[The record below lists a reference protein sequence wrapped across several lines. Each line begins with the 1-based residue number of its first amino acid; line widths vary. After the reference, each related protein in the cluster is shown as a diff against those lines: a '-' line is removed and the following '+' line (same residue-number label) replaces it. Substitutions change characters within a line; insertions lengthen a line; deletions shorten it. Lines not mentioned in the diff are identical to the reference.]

1 MQLHHSTNLNRPAAA
16 KCLLLP
22 VDAYANMIKWHGRLN
37 ENGARRNPF
46 NALNQRG
53 EAV

>member
-16 KCLLLP
+16 KCLRLP
-22 VDAYANMIKWHGRLN
+22 VGAYAKIVKRHGRLN
-37 ENGARRNPF
+37 ENGAWRNPF

-53 EAV
+53 ETA